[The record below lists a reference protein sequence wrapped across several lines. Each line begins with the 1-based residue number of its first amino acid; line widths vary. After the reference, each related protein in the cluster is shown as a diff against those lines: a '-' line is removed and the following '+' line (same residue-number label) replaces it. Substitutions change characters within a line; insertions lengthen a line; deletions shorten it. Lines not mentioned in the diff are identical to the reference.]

1 MSYAIESVSV
11 PPPMGR
17 GTIALLRR
25 YKSGFGSDVMLKVFG
40 RPSSFNVQKVMWL
53 VDELALPHQH
63 IPAGGRFG
71 GLDTPEFLA
80 MNPHGRVPVID
91 DDGVVVW
98 ESHAILRYLGA
109 RHGRG
114 RFWSDDAAERSRVDR
129 WMDWS
134 QTVLQPDFLVG
145 VFWGYYRTP
154 EPQRNG
160 PAIRAS
166 IARCTRHFLLLDR
179 MLADRPFL
187 CGGDLT
193 LADIPTGTSLYRY
206 FELDIERPP
215 VPNVEAWY
223 RRLQER
229 PAYRQHVMIPFD
241 ELRGR
246 LDY

>member
-1 MSYAIESVSV
+1 MSYAIESVDV
-11 PPPMGR
+11 PPPIGR

-25 YKSGFGSDVMLKVFG
+25 YKSGIGSDVMLKVFG

-53 VDELALPHQH
+53 VDELALQHQH

-109 RHGRG
+109 RYGHG
-114 RFWSDDAAERSRVDR
+114 RFWPDDAAERSRVDR

-154 EPQRNG
+154 EPQRNW

-166 IARCTRHFLLLDR
+166 VARCTRHIQLLDR

-187 CGGDLT
+187 CGGELT
-193 LADIPTGTSLYRY
+193 LADIPAGTALYRY
-206 FELDIERPP
+206 FELDIERPA